1 MPAIPNVLR
10 SYLLPLF
17 ENWVLASRSSNFE
30 TTRPIA
36 PKIVF
41 HSVQLLLLMTASFFL
56 ITSTSFLIR
65 FLTYSSP
72 SCKEEIKATVRL
84 LSSCWDRNKTLNYCA
99 IQVLKLGYTGVPII
113 NANNNENCSLLLKK
127 YTADSNPLVSPISN
141 LNIKLN
147 YAVQF
152 SFRSLANNFPLEA
165 WQTISPFQRILA
177 VWLSQ
182 ILQVVS
188 FHQECLVYQT
198 CLSGSPASDTLHT
211 AKNHP

>member
-1 MPAIPNVLR
+1 MLAIPNVLR

-17 ENWVLASRSSNFE
+17 QNWVLASRSSNFE
-30 TTRPIA
+30 TSRPIC
-36 PKIVF
+36 PKIIF
-41 HSVQLLLLMTASFFL
+41 HSVQLLLLMTASYFL

-152 SFRSLANNFPLEA
+152 SFRSLANNLTFSEN
-165 WQTISPFQRILA
+165 
-177 VWLSQ
+177 
-182 ILQVVS
+182 
-188 FHQECLVYQT
+188 
-198 CLSGSPASDTLHT
+198 SGSLTFANSPSCFISSGMSGLSNVFVRFTSVWHT
-211 AKNHP
+211 PYSKEPSLAW